1 MALIVGGLFFL
12 GFIPSDDNS
21 SSMEIIFYDAD
32 GNELGRSGTILG
44 IQSPP
49 DFEGNIDHLDV
60 VVYFQ
65 VTTDIDY
72 NLMTTK
78 CMITIETRLNTI
90 TGSVVHSIAE
100 HQLGATN
107 SDESGTFYATYLMST
122 LLPDNKIESLGKA
135 NGWQMYFDAKVTT
148 AVSMDRVDSK
158 VVEDTCGTQLTLA
171 WVEDGLTLESW
182 FGNW

>member
-1 MALIVGGLFFL
+1 MVLVVGGLFFL
-12 GFIPSDDNS
+12 GFIPSGDNS

-44 IQSPP
+44 IQSPS
-49 DFEGNIDHLDV
+49 FEGDIHSLEV

-65 VTTDIDY
+65 VTTDMDY
-72 NLMTTK
+72 TLMTSK
-78 CMITIETRLNTI
+78 CFMSIETTVNTMS
-90 TGSVVHSIAE
+90 GGVAHSIAE

-107 SDESGTFYATYLMST
+107 SEESGTFYATYLMST

-135 NGWQMYFDAKVTT
+135 NGWLMNFDAKVTT
-148 AVSMDRVDSK
+148 TVGLDGYDSA

-171 WVEDGLTLESW
+171 WVADTLTLESW